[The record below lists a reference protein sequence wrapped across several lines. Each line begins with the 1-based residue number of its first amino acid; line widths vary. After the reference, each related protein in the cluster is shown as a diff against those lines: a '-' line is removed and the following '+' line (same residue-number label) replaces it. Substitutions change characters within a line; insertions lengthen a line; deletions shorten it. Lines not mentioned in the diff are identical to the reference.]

1 MSRTKSATS
10 GIPSVLRRRWK
21 LLALLLLVA
30 AAAVILIWQRGKS
43 ADPAAALRF
52 ATVEKGNLE
61 KTVTAVGSLKAKD
74 YVDVGTQVSGRV
86 LNIHVEIGDKVA
98 KGELIA
104 EIDPTVYA
112 STVAKDRA
120 NLDNLKA
127 QLAQREAELALAD
140 QQAARNGRLASGNAV
155 SQDVVQ
161 QAEASARVA
170 AAALNAVKAQIKA
183 AEATLEGD
191 LANLNFTKIYAP
203 MDGTVVVQDTRR
215 GQTVNSV
222 QSVAVI
228 AQVANLDVMT
238 VWAQVAEA
246 DVSSIKPNMSA
257 YFTTLGAPERRWVG
271 KVRQVQPTP
280 TTTNDVVLYNV
291 LVDVDNH
298 ERALLPAMTVQAF
311 FVLAEAR
318 DAVVVPLGAL
328 KPDPEARAFRNA
340 AGGGG
345 PGGAPNGERRRRD
358 RGTGERPPGDGAGRE
373 SAAGPAAVPRDGAGP
388 GAGANQ
394 DQGPGADRKAGPGP
408 APAEAETGVAAAEP
422 SAPAEAGDRPRRRGI
437 PYRVQVK
444 TAEGLEWRSV
454 RVGLATRTEAEV
466 LSGLEVGEEIVVG
479 EKGALPAAGSA
490 RAAPRMP
497 GGAGPRL

>member
-1 MSRTKSATS
+1 MFDPKAGLIMTASTTV
-10 GIPSVLRRRWK
+10 PPRRRRRKWG
-21 LLALLLLVA
+21 LAALVLLLVI
-30 AAAVILIWQRGKS
+30 AVAGVVWQRGKA
-43 ADPAAALRF
+43 ADPMANLRF
-52 ATVEKGNLE
+52 ATVEKGDLE

-140 QQAARNGRLASGNAV
+140 QQAARNGRLAVGNAV

-203 MDGTVVVQDTRR
+203 MDGTVVVQDTRK

-246 DVSSIKPNMSA
+246 DVTNIRPDMPA
-257 YFTTLGAPERRWVG
+257 YFTTLGAPERRWEG

-311 FVLAEAR
+311 FVLAAAH

-328 KPDPEARAFRNA
+328 KPDPDARPFR
-340 AGGGG
+340 GG
-345 PGGAPNGERRRRD
+345 PGGAPGMGAGGERRKRD
-358 RGTGERPPGDGAGRE
+358 RSGGKPGEAFN
-373 SAAGPAAVPRDGAGP
+373 AAPAA
-388 GAGANQ
+388 
-394 DQGPGADRKAGPGP
+394 
-408 APAEAETGVAAAEP
+408 APAEGKAEGAPPALAEAKPEAAPEVAAGEP
-422 SAPAEAGDRPRRRGI
+422 GRSGDRPARRGK

-444 TAEGLEWRSV
+444 TANGLEWRQV
-454 RVGLATRTEAEV
+454 RVGLATRTDAEV

-479 EKGALPAAGSA
+479 EKGALPAGGSA

>member
-1 MSRTKSATS
+1 MTASTTV
-10 GIPSVLRRRWK
+10 PQRRRRRKWG
-21 LLALLLLVA
+21 LAVLVLLVVI
-30 AAAVILIWQRGKS
+30 AVAGVVWQRGKA
-43 ADPAAALRF
+43 ADPMANLRF
-52 ATVEKGNLE
+52 ATVEKGDLE

-140 QQAARNGRLASGNAV
+140 QQAARNGRLAVGNAV

-170 AAALNAVKAQIKA
+170 AAAVNSVKAQIKA

-203 MDGTVVVQDTRR
+203 MDGTVVVQDTRK

-246 DVSSIKPNMSA
+246 DVTNIRPDMPA
-257 YFTTLGAPERRWVG
+257 YFTTLGAPERRWEG

-311 FVLAEAR
+311 FVLAAAH

-328 KPDPEARAFRNA
+328 KPDPDARTFR
-340 AGGGG
+340 GG
-345 PGGAPNGERRRRD
+345 PGGAPGMGAGGERRKRD
-358 RGTGERPPGDGAGRE
+358 RSGGKPGEGANAAPSAAPAESKADGAR
-373 SAAGPAAVPRDGAGP
+373 PA
-388 GAGANQ
+388 
-394 DQGPGADRKAGPGP
+394 P
-408 APAEAETGVAAAEP
+408 APAEAKPEAAPDVAAAEP
-422 SAPAEAGDRPRRRGI
+422 SEPARSGDRPARRGK

-444 TAEGLEWRSV
+444 TANGLEWRQV
-454 RVGLATRTEAEV
+454 RVGLATRTDAEV

-479 EKGALPAAGSA
+479 EKGAQPAGGSA